1 MGMQTDVLSAHLSI
15 AGTFYASNRTRLKG
29 IIVAPKA
36 STAATFEIRTTSATG
51 PIIYT
56 MDIAS
61 LGTPNTFYILIPG
74 EGILASTGLY
84 LTLSTG
90 SVTGITVFYG

>member
-1 MGMQTDVLSAHLSI
+1 MMQTDVLSSHLSV
-15 AGTFYASNRTRLKG
+15 AGSYYVGRTRLRG
-29 IIVAPKA
+29 IVISPKA
-36 STAATFEIRTTSATG
+36 STAATFEIRNGGATATVL
-51 PIIYT
+51 YT

-61 LGTPNTFYILIPG
+61 LGTPNTSYILIPG

-84 LTLSTG
+84 LTLSVG

>member
-1 MGMQTDVLSAHLSI
+1 MGMQTDVLSAHLSS

-51 PIIYT
+51 PVIYT

-61 LGTPNTFYILIPG
+61 LGTPNTTCILIPG
-74 EGILASTGLY
+74 EGIVAKEGLY
-84 LTLSTG
+84 LTLSVG

>member
-1 MGMQTDVLSAHLSI
+1 MQQTDVKSAHRST
-15 AGTFYASNRTRLKG
+15 AGSYYAGRTRLKG
-29 IIVAPKA
+29 FVITPAV
-36 STAATFEIRTTSATG
+36 STAATFELRDGSASG
-51 PIIYT
+51 AVLFT

-61 LGTPNTFYILIPG
+61 LGTPNSTYILIPG

-84 LTLSTG
+84 LTLSAG

>member
-1 MGMQTDVLSAHLSI
+1 MQQTDVKSAHRST
-15 AGTFYASNRTRLKG
+15 AGSYYAGRTRLKSF
-29 IIVAPKA
+29 VVTPAV
-36 STAATFEIRTTSATG
+36 STAATFEIRDGSASG
-51 PIIYT
+51 AVLFT

-61 LGTPNTFYILIPG
+61 LGTPNSTYILIPG

-84 LTLSTG
+84 LTLSVG

>member
-1 MGMQTDVLSAHLSI
+1 MQQTDVQAAHLSA
-15 AGTFYASNRTRLKG
+15 AGSYYVGRTRLKG
-29 IIVAPKA
+29 IVISPKA
-36 STAATFEIRTTSATG
+36 STAATFEIRNGSATATVL
-51 PIIYT
+51 YT

-61 LGTPNTFYILIPG
+61 LGTPNTSYILIPG

-84 LTLSTG
+84 LTLSVG

>member
-1 MGMQTDVLSAHLSI
+1 MMQTDVLSAHLSA
-15 AGTFYASNRTRLKG
+15 AGSYYVGRTRLRG
-29 IIVAPKA
+29 IVISPKA
-36 STAATFEIRTTSATG
+36 STAATFEIRNGGATATVL
-51 PIIYT
+51 YT

-84 LTLSTG
+84 LTLSVG
-90 SVTGITVFYG
+90 SVTGITIFYG